1 MEIGVETRSKRCEL
15 WSQYRIQ
22 MYEKGMMKPYLYK
35 EYTLIYTNENIIN
48 KIKIKVCSINFI
60 NKNTQLSI

>member
-1 MEIGVETRSKRCEL
+1 M
-15 WSQYRIQ
+15 IQ

-35 EYTLIYTNENIIN
+35 EYTLIYTNENFIN